1 MNDEKNPSPGE
12 PAGQEPT
19 EQFGRTGDLGGASAD
34 AGPAAAGGQAGSA
47 GDATQPSQ
55 PVPSAEQTSQLG
67 QPGSSAEQAGQG
79 GQPGPS
85 AEQAGQAASSAEAGQ
100 HAGPAA
106 QQLNQPGQ
114 FAQPGPWG
122 MPLPPPKQ
130 SGFRRFVAHR
140 ATQLVAVGV
149 LGLVVGGGI
158 VGGVMA
164 ATHHPGRPGMSQHQG
179 GHRFN
184 DGGPG
189 QRHRVP
195 DGQNGGSG
203 NNGNNGP
210 GFGNGGGTGS
220 GTGN

>member
-1 MNDEKNPSPGE
+1 MNDNENPSSGE
-12 PAGQEPT
+12 RAGQEPT
-19 EQFGRTGDLGGASAD
+19 EQFGRAGDLGGASAGE
-34 AGPAAAGGQAGSA
+34 GPAAASA
-47 GDATQPSQ
+47 GQPGASEEATQQSQ
-55 PVPSAEQTSQLG
+55 PVPPAEQTSQLG
-67 QPGSSAEQAGQG
+67 QPAPPADQAGH
-79 GQPGPS
+79 PAPS
-85 AEQAGQAASSAEAGQ
+85 AEQASQAGQ
-100 HAGPAA
+100 QPGPFA
-106 QQLNQPGQ
+106 QQPPQPGH

-164 ATHHPGRPGMSQHQG
+164 ATHHPGMSQHQG

-195 DGQNGGSG
+195 NGQNGG
-203 NNGNNGP
+203 NQNNGP
-210 GFGNGGGTGS
+210 GFGNGNGGNTGSGPGTGS
-220 GTGN
+220 GN

>member
-1 MNDEKNPSPGE
+1 
-12 PAGQEPT
+12 
-19 EQFGRTGDLGGASAD
+19 
-34 AGPAAAGGQAGSA
+34 
-47 GDATQPSQ
+47 
-55 PVPSAEQTSQLG
+55 
-67 QPGSSAEQAGQG
+67 
-79 GQPGPS
+79 
-85 AEQAGQAASSAEAGQ
+85 
-100 HAGPAA
+100 
-106 QQLNQPGQ
+106 
-114 FAQPGPWG
+114 

-189 QRHRVP
+189 QRYRVP
-195 DGQNGGSG
+195 DGQNGGS
-203 NNGNNGP
+203 GNNGP

>member
-67 QPGSSAEQAGQG
+67 QPG
-79 GQPGPS
+79 PS
-85 AEQAGQAASSAEAGQ
+85 AEQGASSAEAGQ

-106 QQLNQPGQ
+106 QQPNQQPNQPGQ

-140 ATQLVAVGV
+140 ATQLVAVSV

>member
-1 MNDEKNPSPGE
+1 MNDDKNPSPGE

-19 EQFGRTGDLGGASAD
+19 EQFGQVGDSSGK
-34 AGPAAAGGQAGSA
+34 GSA
-47 GDATQPSQ
+47 GQPGAAGEAARPGQ
-55 PVPSAEQTSQLG
+55 AVPPAERTSQLDQPAPAVEQTG
-67 QPGSSAEQAGQG
+67 QQ
-79 GQPGPS
+79 
-85 AEQAGQAASSAEAGQ
+85 
-100 HAGPAA
+100 AGPAA
-106 QQLNQPGQ
+106 QQPNPPGH

-149 LGLVVGGGI
+149 LGLAVGGGI

-164 ATHHPGRPGMSQHQG
+164 ATHHPGMSQHQG

-195 DGQNGGSG
+195 DGQNGG
-203 NNGNNGP
+203 NQNNGP
-210 GFGNGGGTGS
+210 GFGNGGGTSS